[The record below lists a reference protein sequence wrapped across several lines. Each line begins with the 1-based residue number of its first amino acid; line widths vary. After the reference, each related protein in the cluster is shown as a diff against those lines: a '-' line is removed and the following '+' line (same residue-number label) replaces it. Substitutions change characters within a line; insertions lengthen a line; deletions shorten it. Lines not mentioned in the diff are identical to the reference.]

1 MNKYLLMI
9 ALFTTT
15 TIYNESKQKLSPNEE
30 RLLIEKSLDSTE
42 KKIERINKIL
52 DNPHRLYEIKN
63 K

>member
-9 ALFTTT
+9 VLFTTT

-30 RLLIEKSLDSTE
+30 RVLIQKSLDNTE
-42 KKIERINKIL
+42 KEIERINKIL
-52 DNPHRLYEIKN
+52 DNPYKLYEIKN

>member
-30 RLLIEKSLDSTE
+30 RVLIQKSLDNTE
-42 KKIERINKIL
+42 KEIERINKIL
-52 DNPHRLYEIKN
+52 DFA
-63 K
+63 

>member
-15 TIYNESKQKLSPNEE
+15 IIYNESKQKLSPNEE
-30 RLLIEKSLDSTE
+30 RVLIQKSLDNTE
-42 KKIERINKIL
+42 KEIKRINKIL
-52 DNPHRLYEIKN
+52 DNPYKLYEIKN

>member
-9 ALFTTT
+9 VLFTTT

-30 RLLIEKSLDSTE
+30 RVLIQKSLDNTE
-42 KKIERINKIL
+42 KEIERINKFL
-52 DNPHRLYEIKN
+52 DNPYRRYEIKN

>member
-1 MNKYLLMI
+1 MKKFLLI
-9 ALFTTT
+9 IIIFITSTG
-15 TIYNESKQKLSPNEE
+15 YNDSNIRLTPVEK

-52 DNPHRLYEIKN
+52 DDPHKLYEIKN

>member
-9 ALFTTT
+9 VLFTTT

-30 RLLIEKSLDSTE
+30 RVLIQKSLDNTE
-42 KKIERINKIL
+42 KEIERINKIL
-52 DNPHRLYEIKN
+52 DDPYRRYEIKN

>member
-9 ALFTTT
+9 TLFTTT

-30 RLLIEKSLDSTE
+30 RVLIQKSLDNTE
-42 KKIERINKIL
+42 KEIERINKIL
-52 DNPHRLYEIKN
+52 DNPYKLYEIKN

>member
-30 RLLIEKSLDSTE
+30 RVLIQKSLDNTE
-42 KKIERINKIL
+42 KEIERINKFL
-52 DNPHRLYEIKN
+52 DNPYKLYEIKN

>member
-9 ALFTTT
+9 VLFTTT

-30 RLLIEKSLDSTE
+30 RVLIQKSLDNTE
-42 KKIERINKIL
+42 KEIERINKIL
-52 DNPHRLYEIKN
+52 DNPYRRYEIKN

>member
-1 MNKYLLMI
+1 MN

-30 RLLIEKSLDSTE
+30 RVLIQKSLDNTE
-42 KKIERINKIL
+42 KEIERINKIL
-52 DNPHRLYEIKN
+52 DNPYKLYEIKN

>member
-9 ALFTTT
+9 VLFTTT

-30 RLLIEKSLDSTE
+30 RVLIQKSLDNTE
-42 KKIERINKIL
+42 KEIERINKIL
-52 DNPHRLYEIKN
+52 DNPYKLYKIKN

>member
-9 ALFTTT
+9 VLFTTT

-30 RLLIEKSLDSTE
+30 RVLIQKSLDNTE
-42 KKIERINKIL
+42 KEIERINKIL
-52 DNPHRLYEIKN
+52 DNPYRLHEIKS

>member
-9 ALFTTT
+9 VLFTTT

-30 RLLIEKSLDSTE
+30 RVLIQKSLDNTE
-42 KKIERINKIL
+42 KEIERINKIL
-52 DNPHRLYEIKN
+52 DNSYRRYEIKN

>member
-15 TIYNESKQKLSPNEE
+15 TIYNEAKQKLSPNEE
-30 RLLIEKSLDSTE
+30 RVLIQKSLDNTE
-42 KKIERINKIL
+42 KEIKRINKIL
-52 DNPHRLYEIKN
+52 DNSYKLYEIKN

>member
-9 ALFTTT
+9 VLFTTT

-30 RLLIEKSLDSTE
+30 RVLIQKSLDNTE
-42 KKIERINKIL
+42 KEIERINKFL
-52 DNPHRLYEIKN
+52 DNPYKLYEIKN

>member
-9 ALFTTT
+9 VLFTTT

-30 RLLIEKSLDSTE
+30 RVLIQKSLDNTE
-42 KKIERINKIL
+42 KEIKRINKIL
-52 DNPHRLYEIKN
+52 DNPYRRYEIKN